1 MFAMM
6 CSGFL
11 LSMISGKYLILLGLI
26 CVGVSN
32 VWMTQWTA
40 DVNMQEVIYITIVNG
55 FGMGMMWVALTTV
68 TFSTLEPIYRV
79 EAASLFSLIR
89 AIGASM
95 GTSVVVSILVRST
108 QANYIEMRAQITEF
122 RSTLNSIVGG
132 QPFDLKS
139 MVDLRNLETIV
150 MIEAQMVAFLND
162 FVFLV
167 VIAFGA
173 IPFVFLLR
181 GRTKKTG

>member
-1 MFAMM
+1 
-6 CSGFL
+6 
-11 LSMISGKYLILLGLI
+11 
-26 CVGVSN
+26 
-32 VWMTQWTA
+32 
-40 DVNMQEVIYITIVNG
+40 
-55 FGMGMMWVALTTV
+55 MWVALTTV

-122 RSTLNSIVGG
+122 RSTLNSIVSG
-132 QPFDLKS
+132 QPFDFKS
-139 MVDLRNLETIV
+139 MADLRNLETIV

-181 GRTKKTG
+181 ARTKN

>member
-1 MFAMM
+1 
-6 CSGFL
+6 
-11 LSMISGKYLILLGLI
+11 
-26 CVGVSN
+26 
-32 VWMTQWTA
+32 
-40 DVNMQEVIYITIVNG
+40 
-55 FGMGMMWVALTTV
+55 MGMMWVALTTV

-122 RSTLNSIVGG
+122 RSTLNSIVSV

-139 MVDLRNLETIV
+139 MADLRNLETIV

-173 IPFVFLLR
+173 IPLVFLLR
-181 GRTKKTG
+181 GRTKTN